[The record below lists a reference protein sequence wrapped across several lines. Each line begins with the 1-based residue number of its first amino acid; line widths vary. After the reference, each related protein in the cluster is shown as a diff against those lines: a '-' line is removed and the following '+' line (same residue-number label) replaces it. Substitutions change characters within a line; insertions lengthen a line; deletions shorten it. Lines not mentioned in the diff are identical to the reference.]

1 MVAKNKLYAYAYIK
15 GSDKVY
21 KVLTK
26 CPVCSEE
33 LKITKLECN
42 HCSTKIENDFTFS
55 KFERLSKDQLNFVE
69 VFLSCRGNIKDVEK
83 KLNISYPTVR
93 GKLDEVNN
101 VLGLNAKKDSDR
113 EKQHV
118 MDMLE
123 NGEISSDEAIK
134 LLKNL

>member
-1 MVAKNKLYAYAYIK
+1 M
-15 GSDKVY
+15 Y

-26 CPVCSEE
+26 CPICSEE
-33 LKITKLECN
+33 LKITKPECSN
-42 HCSTKIENDFTFS
+42 CNTKIENDFSFS
-55 KFERLSKDQLNFVE
+55 KFEKLSQEQLHFVE

-93 GKLDEVNN
+93 GKLDEINQ
-101 VLGLNAKKDSDR
+101 VLGLNAKKNSDN
-113 EKQHV
+113 EKQHI
-118 MDMLE
+118 MNMLE